1 MTRTWLITES
11 SSGIGRALVQAAL
24 EAGDEVVATVQAPAD
39 LVDLAARYPEQFV
52 AVTTD
57 HSADAAFDAVQAAYD
72 VFGGLDVVV
81 DAAEPGSSSVSVMQA
96 ALPLLNEQH
105 PGHVIQIASGSG
117 GGAAMLPMDDSLPTL
132 AGAA

>member
-11 SSGIGRALVQAAL
+11 SSGIGRALAQAAL
-24 EAGDEVVATVQAPAD
+24 EAGDEVVATAETPAD
-39 LVDLAARYPEQFV
+39 LIDLTDRYPEQFV
-52 AVTTD
+52 AVASD
-57 HSADAAFDAVQAAYD
+57 RSADAAFDAVQAAFD
-72 VFGGLDVVV
+72 VFGGLDVVI
-81 DAAEPGSSSVSVMQA
+81 DAAEPGSSDVSIMQA

-117 GGAAMLPMDDSLPTL
+117 GGAAFLPTGDPMPTM